1 MMISLSGYSP
11 PRTRQLI
18 SFAIPVML
26 AALAT
31 PLMGLVDTAVLG
43 RLGSPV
49 ALAAVAVGG
58 SIFTVLYWCF
68 SFLRFTTTGLVAQAA
83 GQGSPDAVVLAGLRP
98 MLAALLGGLGL
109 LLLQQPLLW
118 LALHLL
124 APPAEVAGL
133 TQDYFSARIW
143 SAPFTLLSYAQFAW
157 LLGLGKSRQVMLLQL
172 LMNLLNALLAVWLV
186 SVLGWGVAG
195 AGWATAIA
203 EAVGSVLAWRVM
215 LRQAPWPQWQQALSR
230 VGGRAAWRQLFAAN
244 IDIMVRTLL
253 LTVAFALMT
262 RSGAQLGTL
271 TLAANQLLLQAFMVC
286 VSLLDGFAV
295 AAEVHGAHAIGAQSR
310 AGLRQVVRRCAWLSL
325 GWSSVLALGM
335 ALLGLVYLPWMTPD
349 RQLQQL
355 AAQYWIWLV
364 VLPPVCIW
372 AFFWDGVFMG
382 AMRTAVL
389 RNGMLLSFVVYLPA
403 LLLLQRLLGN
413 HGIWAALLV
422 LMAMRGILLTLA
434 WPRLR
439 DSVGQPLD

>member
-1 MMISLSGYSP
+1 
-11 PRTRQLI
+11 
-18 SFAIPVML
+18 
-26 AALAT
+26 
-31 PLMGLVDTAVLG
+31 
-43 RLGSPV
+43 
-49 ALAAVAVGG
+49 
-58 SIFTVLYWCF
+58 
-68 SFLRFTTTGLVAQAA
+68 
-83 GQGSPDAVVLAGLRP
+83 
-98 MLAALLGGLGL
+98 
-109 LLLQQPLLW
+109 
-118 LALHLL
+118 
-124 APPAEVAGL
+124 
-133 TQDYFSARIW
+133 
-143 SAPFTLLSYAQFAW
+143 
-157 LLGLGKSRQVMLLQL
+157 
-172 LMNLLNALLAVWLV
+172 
-186 SVLGWGVAG
+186 
-195 AGWATAIA
+195 
-203 EAVGSVLAWRVM
+203 
-215 LRQAPWPQWQQALSR
+215 
-230 VGGRAAWRQLFAAN
+230 
-244 IDIMVRTLL
+244 MVRTLL

-310 AGLRQVVRRCAWLSL
+310 AGRQVVRRCAWLSL

-355 AAQYWIWLV
+355 QYWIWLV
-364 VLPPVCIW
+364 VLPPVYLG
-372 AFFWDGVFMG
+372 FFWDGVFMG

-389 RNGMLLSFVVYLPA
+389 RNGMLLYLPA

-439 DSVGQPLD
+439 DSVGSHCIKQAAVACCGSAIISAQSAWMVTLNKEESALQASIRQVSQRVAAELQARGVQHALHFISHLHAGIDKIVMQAVARCGTCL

>member
-1 MMISLSGYSP
+1 MHMLLCSCTGFATMPFCVCQIHDDFHFRLFAATHASADQLCHSGHAGGTGNTIDGAGGYRCAGP
-11 PRTRQLI
+11 AGQPGGAGGRGRGWQH
-18 SFAIPVML
+18 FHR
-26 AALAT
+26 
-31 PLMGLVDTAVLG
+31 AVL
-43 RLGSPV
+43 V
-49 ALAAVAVGG
+49 
-58 SIFTVLYWCF
+58 F
-68 SFLRFTTTGLVAQAA
+68 SFLRFTTGLVAQAA
-83 GQGSPDAVVLAGLRP
+83 GQRSPDAVVLAGLRP

-143 SAPFTLLSYAQFAW
+143 SARLPCCPMPSLPGCWAGQVTPGHGESAECAAGRLAGIGT
-157 LLGLGKSRQVMLLQL
+157 GL
-172 LMNLLNALLAVWLV
+172 
-186 SVLGWGVAG
+186 GVAG

-295 AAEVHGAHAIGAQSR
+295 AAEVHGAHAVRKAVRGCRWCGVVPGCRWGGAACWR
-310 AGLRQVVRRCAWLSL
+310 W
-325 GWSSVLALGM
+325 
-335 ALLGLVYLPWMTPD
+335 
-349 RQLQQL
+349 
-355 AAQYWIWLV
+355 
-364 VLPPVCIW
+364 
-372 AFFWDGVFMG
+372 
-382 AMRTAVL
+382 
-389 RNGMLLSFVVYLPA
+389 
-403 LLLLQRLLGN
+403 
-413 HGIWAALLV
+413 
-422 LMAMRGILLTLA
+422 A
-434 WPRLR
+434 WPCW
-439 DSVGQPLD
+439 GWFTCPG